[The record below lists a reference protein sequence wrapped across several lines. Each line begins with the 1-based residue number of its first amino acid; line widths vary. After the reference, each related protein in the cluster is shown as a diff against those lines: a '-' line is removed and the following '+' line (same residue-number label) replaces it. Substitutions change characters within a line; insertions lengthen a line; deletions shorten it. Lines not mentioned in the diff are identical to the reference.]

1 MAVVRPFNR
10 ILFAST
16 CADKRL
22 LWIVVLEISKS
33 ESTNDRFP
41 ECLFPKII
49 KGVF

>member
-1 MAVVRPFNR
+1 MAVFNPFNF

-16 CADKRL
+16 CAANLL

-33 ESTNDRFP
+33 ESTRDLFP